1 MGKNHGLN
9 LVFIL
14 ALAAMTLGGLGTAAM
29 QQSFYWV
36 PFIVNAGIFL
46 LTGIREWRKFDDVRK
61 AEKKADS
68 VER

>member
-29 QQSFYWV
+29 TTSFYWV
-36 PFIVNAGIFL
+36 PFIIDAGIFI
-46 LTGIREWRKFDDVRK
+46 LTGIREWRKIGKEDNT
-61 AEKKADS
+61 
-68 VER
+68 